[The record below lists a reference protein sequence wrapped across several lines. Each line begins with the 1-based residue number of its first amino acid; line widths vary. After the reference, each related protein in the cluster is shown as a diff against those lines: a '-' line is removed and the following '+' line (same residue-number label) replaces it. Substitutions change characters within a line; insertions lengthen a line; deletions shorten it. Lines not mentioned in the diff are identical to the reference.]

1 MSGLSLFS
9 VGSARRRQGAATK
22 ESSSVLW
29 ANNLT
34 GADPFGDFKFEVTK
48 YPERVTFP
56 NTSGSPDG
64 KTMQVAFTSGSTE
77 PGFKARSRF
86 HNAPGLSTP
95 GVHLDIG
102 ERTEVTLSYQVYVSS
117 ASLGGIL
124 DKSTSK
130 WPGLIG
136 TPPEQD
142 GWYGSTGGNFKEDSF
157 SSRIQIVK
165 GSDFNGGS
173 PYIIFYV
180 YAAYANGIDF
190 KTNPFYGSGTKY
202 GIWIPLTT
210 DGNNDLTNPMSGRN
224 VRVPTDKWFEIR
236 KRIVLNTPGENN
248 GILQGWVDNVL
259 HCDVR
264 DVRWRQA
271 GYDTKINQ
279 MDMSAFVSNNETA
292 ISSGNIN
299 FARIQLLSSI

>member
-1 MSGLSLFS
+1 MSISLFRAS
-9 VGSARRRQGAATK
+9 SASRRKGGAPAGVP
-22 ESSSVLW
+22 SALW

-56 NTSGSPDG
+56 ATSGSPDG
-64 KTMQVAFTSGSTE
+64 KTMQVAFTAGSAE
-77 PGFKARSRF
+77 PGFKGRSRF
-86 HNAPGLSTP
+86 HNAAGLSSP
-95 GVHLDIG
+95 GVHLNIG
-102 ERTEVTLSYQVYVSS
+102 EQTEVTLSYQVYVPS
-117 ASLGGIL
+117 ASLSGIL

-136 TPPEQD
+136 VPPEQD
-142 GWYGSTGGNFKEDSF
+142 GWYGSTGGAFKEDSF
-157 SSRIQIVK
+157 SSRVQIVR
-165 GSDFNGGS
+165 GSDFSGGS

-224 VRVPTDKWFEIR
+224 VRVPADRWFEIK

-248 GILQGWVDNVL
+248 GILQGWVDGVL

-279 MDMSAFVSNNETA
+279 LDMEAFVSNDETA
-292 ISSGNIN
+292 ISSGYIN
-299 FARIQLLSSI
+299 FARIQLLSSV